1 MASPGTHIKF
11 TAVIMLALL
20 AVSIMAQSGNR
31 PHANASGGV
40 QVGVIARRDDNRS
53 SPITSKDVAIFDNGA
68 EQSIRN
74 FTPDP
79 SPARIVL
86 LVDNS
91 LSIRA
96 DVEKLEQAA
105 REFAYE
111 IFEGDKLLIVG
122 YDEQAEIVSDWT
134 DDAKAIE
141 ASLKLFR
148 KKGQP
153 HLFDAIRAVVEE
165 ALRPLPSQKR
175 IIIVISDGLD
185 RGSKAT
191 FEQTLAELQAE
202 NIMVYAVQA
211 VDRTRGAI
219 RRDVPKPKVVIDKLA
234 EGTGG
239 QIFSIDEPQLAAKA
253 ICDELRKNRY
263 TLLCS
268 FKRAF
273 RHAAGIAG
281 RGKPGN
287 HRESEVN
294 AAAKLAFLAR
304 VQIKKPRHYQQ
315 DQQFHED
322 EEPENE
328 RAIFEERVRISYVG
342 SNDQATEDPYYLP
355 FSIPPRHYFS
365 FNNPDSQCITF
376 NAYCLL
382 SLPGTFIPIG
392 RLFAP
397 AICAESIAASPWI
410 TTRPLPCLKASA

>member
-1 MASPGTHIKF
+1 
-11 TAVIMLALL
+11 MLG
-20 AVSIMAQSGNR
+20 QSGYKPN
-31 PHANASGGV
+31 ANASGGV
-40 QVGVIARRDDNRS
+40 MVGVVARRESNKTI
-53 SPITSKDVAIFDNGA
+53 PVTSKEVAVYDNGV

-91 LSIRA
+91 LTIRA
-96 DVEKLEQAA
+96 DVDKLEQAA

-134 DDAKAIE
+134 DDAKAME

-153 HLFDAIRAVVEE
+153 HLFDAIGAVVEE
-165 ALRPLPSQKR
+165 ALRPLPAQKR
-175 IIIVISDGLD
+175 IIVVISDGLD

-191 FEQTLAELQAE
+191 FEKTLAELQAE

-253 ICDELRKNRY
+253 ICDELRQNRY
-263 TLLCS
+263 VL
-268 FKRAF
+268 
-273 RHAAGIAG
+273 
-281 RGKPGN
+281 
-287 HRESEVN
+287 
-294 AAAKLAFLAR
+294 
-304 VQIKKPRHYQQ
+304 
-315 DQQFHED
+315 
-322 EEPENE
+322 
-328 RAIFEERVRISYVG
+328 SYVP
-342 SNDQATEDPYYLP
+342 SSAP
-355 FSIPPRHYFS
+355 FGQPRS
-365 FNNPDSQCITF
+365 LLVIGNEGITVRAKSMQQP
-376 NAYCLL
+376 N
-382 SLPGTFIPIG
+382 
-392 RLFAP
+392 
-397 AICAESIAASPWI
+397 
-410 TTRPLPCLKASA
+410 

>member
-1 MASPGTHIKF
+1 MHKRRKKLFLKSF
-11 TAVIMLALL
+11 VIFVLL
-20 AVSIMAQSGNR
+20 CVPIFIFGQSGYR
-31 PHANASGGV
+31 PNANASGGV
-40 QVGVIARRDDNRS
+40 MVSVVARRDDNKAN
-53 SPITSKDVAIFDNGA
+53 PITSKEVSVYDNGV

-91 LSIRA
+91 LTIRA
-96 DVEKLEQAA
+96 DVDKLEQAA

-134 DDAKAIE
+134 DDAKGIE

-165 ALRPLPSQKR
+165 ALRPLQNQKR
-175 IIIVISDGLD
+175 IIVVISDGLD
-185 RGSKAT
+185 RGSKST
-191 FEQTLAELQAE
+191 FEQTLAELQSE

-239 QIFSIDEPQLAAKA
+239 QIFSIDHPSDAAKA

-263 TLLCS
+263 VL
-268 FKRAF
+268 
-273 RHAAGIAG
+273 
-281 RGKPGN
+281 
-287 HRESEVN
+287 
-294 AAAKLAFLAR
+294 
-304 VQIKKPRHYQQ
+304 
-315 DQQFHED
+315 
-322 EEPENE
+322 
-328 RAIFEERVRISYVG
+328 SYVPSSAPYG
-342 SNDQATEDPYYLP
+342 QARSLLVLG
-355 FSIPPRHYFS
+355 
-365 FNNPDSQCITF
+365 NQGITVR
-376 NAYCLL
+376 AK
-382 SLPGTFIPIG
+382 SMQQP
-392 RLFAP
+392 
-397 AICAESIAASPWI
+397 
-410 TTRPLPCLKASA
+410 K

>member
-1 MASPGTHIKF
+1 MRSLGLRLTHHRSKILFAVLGIAS
-11 TAVIMLALL
+11 L
-20 AVSIMAQSGNR
+20 SISILGQSGNR

-40 QVGVIARRDDNRS
+40 MVGVVARRDDNRTN
-53 SPITSKDVAIFDNGA
+53 PITSKEVSVYDNGI

-79 SPARIVL
+79 SPARIAL

-111 IFEGDKLLIVG
+111 IYEGDKLLIVG

-153 HLFDAIRAVVEE
+153 HLFDAIRAVVAE
-165 ALRPLPSQKR
+165 ALRPLPGQKR
-175 IIIVISDGLD
+175 IIVVISDGLD

-219 RRDVPKPKVVIDKLA
+219 RRDVPKPKVVINKLA

-239 QIFSIDEPQLAAKA
+239 EIFSIDEPQVAAKA

-263 TLLCS
+263 VL
-268 FKRAF
+268 
-273 RHAAGIAG
+273 
-281 RGKPGN
+281 
-287 HRESEVN
+287 
-294 AAAKLAFLAR
+294 
-304 VQIKKPRHYQQ
+304 
-315 DQQFHED
+315 
-322 EEPENE
+322 
-328 RAIFEERVRISYVG
+328 SYVPSSAPFG
-342 SNDQATEDPYYLP
+342 QARSLLVLG
-355 FSIPPRHYFS
+355 
-365 FNNPDSQCITF
+365 NQGITVRAKSMQQP
-376 NAYCLL
+376 N
-382 SLPGTFIPIG
+382 
-392 RLFAP
+392 
-397 AICAESIAASPWI
+397 
-410 TTRPLPCLKASA
+410 